1 MDFSHDL
8 ISDVAIT
15 LEIILN
21 KQAYNL
27 FEDQRFKTERYAVN
41 SIQCRDNQL
50 FNLLPKEIKDSG
62 SLDKSKV
69 KIKKW
74 CYQECSYT
82 SWKTYISNIR
92 YLYA

>member
-27 FEDQRFKTERYAVN
+27 FEDERFKTERYAVN
-41 SIQCRDNQL
+41 SFPCRDNQL
-50 FNLLPKEIKDSG
+50 FNLLLKEIKDSG
-62 SLDKSKV
+62 NLDKSKV
-69 KIKKW
+69 KIKNW
-74 CYQECSYT
+74 CYQECPYT

>member
-27 FEDQRFKTERYAVN
+27 FEDQRFKT
-41 SIQCRDNQL
+41 DGMQL
-50 FNLLPKEIKDSG
+50 TLSHVEIINY
-62 SLDKSKV
+62 L
-69 KIKKW
+69 
-74 CYQECSYT
+74 T
-82 SWKTYISNIR
+82 SCPRK
-92 YLYA
+92 